1 MERAVFLDGVIL
13 QGVAVL
19 KLLSGEDQPLLIR
32 RNALLVL
39 NLCFDIFNPVRGLY
53 LESDVFAGQR
63 LYENL
68 HGKRRGR
75 KNSEQGG
82 DDQCEAQAVQ

>member
-1 MERAVFLDGVIL
+1 MNAVIL
-13 QGVAVL
+13 QGVTVL
-19 KLLSGEDQPLLIR
+19 KLLSGEDQPLLIGG
-32 RNALLVL
+32 NALLVL
-39 NLCFDIFNPVRGLY
+39 NLCFDIFNPVRGLH
-53 LESDVFAGQR
+53 LECDVLAGQC

-82 DDQCEAQAVQ
+82 NYERKAQAVQ